1 MRPLL
6 AALAVSAAFS
16 AGPAVAELKVETVNI
31 ERKTAAVD
39 IEVAYPKT
47 GNPVIDKLF
56 ADWAN
61 DMVAGFEKS
70 ADEDFASFKQ
80 DNGGEAPPWTYSL
93 YLTFEVPRNDAGMFV
108 VDFDESIFTGGAHPN
123 HDIETFNFMMP
134 DAWQVYL
141 PEIFAGK
148 PALEKISALAI
159 ADLERQ
165 FDQSRFDERSRLAE
179 VGRGSI
185 LVEFPGLPA
194 PPRHARHPLP
204 ALSGRGLCG
213 RRPEGRD
220 PVVGPRRPDAGRL
233 ADAGRLLRLPEGR
246 DRDREV
252 DLLRRGACPPR
263 PGSGRFVYAGAVL
276 GERRRGQ
283 KTKIRDAQRKWIGTR
298 NACGGDVACLTA
310 AYDARLKALQPG

>member
-6 AALAVSAAFS
+6 AALAVSAAF
-16 AGPAVAELKVETVNI
+16 AAAPAAAELKVETVNI
-31 ERKTAAVD
+31 DRKTETVD

-47 GNPVIDKLF
+47 GNPSIDKLF

-70 ADEDFASFKQ
+70 AAEDFASFKE

-93 YLTFEVPRNDAGMFV
+93 YLTFEVPRNDAEMFV

-134 DAWQVYL
+134 DAWRVYL

-165 FDQSRFDERSRLAE
+165 FDNPDSMSDPDWLKTGAGPSWSNFQDFLLLSDTLVIRFPPYQVAAYAAGDQKVEIPLSEFAGLMRDDWRTPVASFDCQKAGSATEKAICSDVTLARLDRALGDAYTQAIASTGDGGGVERIQNEQRAW
-179 VGRGSI
+179 VKK
-185 LVEFPGLPA
+185 
-194 PPRHARHPLP
+194 
-204 ALSGRGLCG
+204 
-213 RRPEGRD
+213 RD
-220 PVVGPRRPDAGRL
+220 
-233 ADAGRLLRLPEGR
+233 
-246 DRDREV
+246 
-252 DLLRRGACPPR
+252 
-263 PGSGRFVYAGAVL
+263 
-276 GERRRGQ
+276 
-283 KTKIRDAQRKWIGTR
+283 
-298 NACGGDVACLTA
+298 ACGGDLSCLTA
-310 AYDARLKALQPG
+310 AYDARLKALQSG